1 MSQSE
6 SSSGFEV
13 FFDFDGLFFTL
24 LSAEEKQAVN
34 ILKYFDTPEAAK
46 FLELQTTYYFE
57 MRNSFALFEP
67 EGTAVRP
74 QQRQTQI
81 QKIQLDMMGWAAAL
95 AATEMETRKP
105 VQPWWLDIF
114 NEKVRTYMPEYRPL
128 LDHATFKVIHDGYL
142 TARADKDANILVSS
156 KLKPFFNCFNIVVIT
171 AEYLGGHPE
180 YLQQMRLDEFFFST
194 FFPYFLQPEIG
205 SDLMRLPVI
214 QPPDKKHFFVAKR
227 IAELQTSFLLLH
239 ELGHVFLEHHLD
251 ETKPRLPID
260 ALLKLFPNTDLRLYQ
275 EFEADAFAI
284 LALREWPR
292 ENYND
297 LSSVAIEYLFTALT
311 CMHETRSA
319 VRRLQRPGFQE
330 TPNWYEKRRSV
341 LRTLPIGDGWG
352 DKDMRGWAELSYLFE
367 QLYLEKLKSLTLS
380 DLEKEI
386 RHRKGD
392 HAA

>member
-6 SSSGFEV
+6 PSSGLEV

-24 LSAEEKQAVN
+24 LTDEERRAIDVLQY
-34 ILKYFDTPEAAK
+34 IDTPDTPK
-46 FLELQTTYYFE
+46 FIELQKIYYFE
-57 MRNSFALFEP
+57 MRNSFAVLER
-67 EGTAVRP
+67 EDKTAQP
-74 QQRQTQI
+74 WERQKQI
-81 QKIQLDMMGWAAAL
+81 EDIQLRMAGWAGTL
-95 AATEMETRKP
+95 AAMEMQTGKP

-114 NEKVRTYMPEYRPL
+114 NEKVRAYVPDL
-128 LDHATFKVIHDGYL
+128 LPVFDHVTFKVIHDGYL
-142 TARADKDANILVSS
+142 TARADKDGNILVSS
-156 KLKPFFNCFNIVVIT
+156 KLKPFFNSFNIVVLT
-171 AEYLGGHPE
+171 TEYLGGFPE
-180 YLQQMRLDEFFFST
+180 YLEQIRLDELFFSSL
-194 FFPYFLQPEIG
+194 FPYFLQPEIG

-214 QPPDKKHFFVAKR
+214 HPPDKKRHLVAKR
-227 IAELQTSFLLLH
+227 IAELQTAFLLLH
-239 ELGHVFLEHHLD
+239 ELGHVFLQHHHD
-251 ETKPRLPID
+251 ETTPRLPID
-260 ALLKLFPNTDLRLYQ
+260 ALLELFPNTDPRLYQ

-292 ENYND
+292 EDYND
-297 LSSVAIEYLFTALT
+297 ISSVAIEYLFTALT

-319 VRRLQRPGFQE
+319 VRRLQRPGFHE

-341 LRTLPIGDGWG
+341 LRTLPIGDGWV

-392 HAA
+392 YAA